1 MRGRPGVL
9 SGAWMLTSCSKK
21 VLVAS
26 VPDRALD
33 EGEEREGRM
42 GVRTVRLIGGPSEI
56 GPESES
62 SSSSSTAERRD
73 MR

>member
-1 MRGRPGVL
+1 MAR
-9 SGAWMLTSCSKK
+9 
-21 VLVAS
+21 
-26 VPDRALD
+26 VPERALD

-62 SSSSSTAERRD
+62 SSSSSTADERRD